1 MLLDGHRL
9 QVTPSIGIALL
20 PDHGNTPA
28 DLLKRAD
35 IALYRAKDSG
45 RNAIQLFR
53 STMQDAA
60 SARLR
65 LENDLRLALA
75 RGEFEL
81 HFQPQVD
88 ARDGKVVGAEAL
100 LRWQHPQQGFISP
113 ERFVGLAEQHGFV
126 AELDTW
132 VARRACADLVGLLE
146 EGHDLRM
153 AVNCS
158 ALNLSNPQ
166 MPAVVARI
174 LERTGLEPARL
185 TVEVTENA
193 LMNSLGAAIRT
204 LDAVRELGVK
214 VSIDDFGSGYSSLTY
229 LRQLPVDT
237 LKVDRAFVREIA
249 EQANDRAI
257 TAAIIAMAHKLGLK
271 VVAEGVEN
279 IEQLDMLRQFGC
291 DQVQG
296 YLISKALPLAELA
309 RFLVFGKH
317 QPQLGGS

>member
-1 MLLDGHRL
+1 MHYQPIVDGR
-9 QVTPSIGIALL
+9 
-20 PDHGNTPA
+20 
-28 DLLKRAD
+28 
-35 IALYRAKDSG
+35 SG
-45 RNAIQLFR
+45 RPVSL
-53 STMQDAA
+53 
-60 SARLR
+60 
-65 LENDLRLALA
+65 
-75 RGEFEL
+75 
-81 HFQPQVD
+81 
-88 ARDGKVVGAEAL
+88 EAL
-100 LRWQHPQQGFISP
+100 VRWQHPQQGFISP

-257 TAAIIAMAHKLGLK
+257 TAAIIAMAQSW
-271 VVAEGVEN
+271 VEGGGRRGGRGSAARLSARN
-279 IEQLDMLRQFGC
+279 GC
-291 DQVQG
+291 DFIQG
-296 YLISKALPLAELA
+296 YYYSRPLPLTALRDWLAERPLTA
-309 RFLVFGKH
+309 TVTTA
-317 QPQLGGS
+317 